1 MPLGRDRRQR
11 RRRAAAL
18 GGAAIAAKK
27 HHDAKTA
34 DQEEAAAAPPEAPTS
49 QPADAGGLSPE
60 VMDDSSRL
68 GQLHEKGVLTDEE
81 FEREK
86 AKLLGLDET
95 AEVEPTMIW
104 AILALLGV
112 PLWLC
117 APGILSLVLRNREL
131 RKRYGDIPVRV
142 RRAGKKRWTRGHAI
156 WVSDVFACAARPRHG
171 TRTCS
176 R

>member
-34 DQEEAAAAPPEAPTS
+34 DQEEAAAAPPDAPTS

-60 VMDDSSRL
+60 AMDELEKL

-86 AKLLGLDET
+86 AKILG
-95 AEVEPTMIW
+95 A
-104 AILALLGV
+104 
-112 PLWLC
+112 
-117 APGILSLVLRNREL
+117 
-131 RKRYGDIPVRV
+131 
-142 RRAGKKRWTRGHAI
+142 
-156 WVSDVFACAARPRHG
+156 
-171 TRTCS
+171 
-176 R
+176 